1 MAPEFAF
8 DHFVLK
14 VRERQLLSH
23 GCPVALGTRAFDVLC
38 TLVHRA
44 GMLVT
49 KSELFR
55 QVWPGMVV
63 EENNLQVHVSAL
75 RKLVGADRIVTI
87 PGQGYRFVARVA
99 RPPEPG
105 QEAPQDPH
113 APLHDASTG
122 RSIAV
127 LPFGAGPDAA
137 QRHFADGLAEDV
149 IQRMSRSRWMS
160 VIARNATQR
169 YGHPLPPNAV
179 IARELGVRYL
189 VAGQARFHAGRVR
202 VTADLIDATRNETIW
217 TESYER
223 PADDLAA
230 AQCAISAAI
239 ASAVEPVHLR
249 REECLHSAAPPQDG
263 DYWPLL
269 MRARWHFWRSGR
281 DHLRQ
286 AGHYARRALQARP
299 DDAPSLALLAF
310 VHMARV
316 WAGRSECVRVD
327 ASEARRL
334 ALRAVGSDDTD
345 AFAHFTLGTALS
357 FSGHFAQAMSEQE
370 LALSICPQFA
380 AATGELGRLLAFSG
394 RAREADDR
402 ARQACEASPLDPQMS
417 LWMRTR
423 ALARFVEGDYL
434 GAEAFALQAL
444 AQRPDWLLNHYLLAA
459 CQTAAGHGADGRRT
473 LEQARRFGPYP
484 AEALRAGHPFVDGAV
499 LAHYTG
505 CLRQA
510 GWRG

>member
-23 GCPVALGTRAFDVLC
+23 GCPVALGARAFDVLC

-44 GMLVT
+44 GTLVT

-87 PGQGYRFVARVA
+87 PGQGYRFVGRVA
-99 RPPEPG
+99 GPPEPG
-105 QEAPQDPH
+105 QEAAR
-113 APLHDASTG
+113 APLPDASTG

-127 LPFGAGPDAA
+127 LPFGAAPDAA

-149 IQRMSRSRWMS
+149 IHRLSRSRWIS

-169 YGHPLPPNAV
+169 YGHPLPSNAS

-202 VTADLIDATRNETIW
+202 VTADLIDAPRNETVW

-223 PADDLAA
+223 PADDAA
-230 AQCAISAAI
+230 RAQSSISAAI

-249 REECLHSAAPPQDG
+249 REECLHSAVPPQDG
-263 DYWPLL
+263 EYWPLL

-286 AGHYARRALQARP
+286 AEHYARRALQARP
-299 DDAPSLALLAF
+299 DDASSLALLAF

-316 WAGRSECVRVD
+316 WAGRSACVRVD

-357 FSGHFAQAMSEQE
+357 FSGHFAVAMSEQA
-370 LALSICPQFA
+370 LALSICPRFA
-380 AATGELGRLLAFSG
+380 AATGELARLLAFSG
-394 RAREADDR
+394 RTDEADDH

-417 LWMRTR
+417 LWIRTR
-423 ALARFVEGDYL
+423 AIARFVEGDYR
-434 GAEAFALQAL
+434 GAESFALQAL
-444 AQRPDWLLNHYLLAA
+444 AQRPDWLFNHYLLAA
-459 CQTAAGHGADGRRT
+459 CQAAAGHGADGRRT

-484 AEALRAGHPFVDGAV
+484 AEALRAGHPFADGAL
-499 LAHYTG
+499 LAHYTD